1 MHGFEKW
8 DVSMEA
14 KDGSDRRLIIAIV
27 VVAVAL
33 VAFIV
38 WYVLSRSKPSTDE
51 PEPVT
56 TESTYQGPMTFE
68 LPEI

>member
-1 MHGFEKW
+1 
-8 DVSMEA
+8 METR
-14 KDGSDRRLIIAIV
+14 DGSGKRAIVIV
-27 VVAVAL
+27 VVVVVAL
-33 VAFIV
+33 AAFIV
-38 WYVLSRSKPSTDE
+38 WYVLSTSKPSTDE